1 MEADVL
7 NNSTRAALEFAAM
20 MEISPPAVAVVEVDE
35 PPQGLR
41 VAVLDPRC
49 RLPDKRPTGCPPAV
63 AEVAVFGPR
72 AGE

>member
-7 NNSTRAALEFAAM
+7 NNSTRASLEFAAM

-41 VAVLDPRC
+41 VAVLDPRY
-49 RLPDKRPTGCPPAV
+49 RNSPP
-63 AEVAVFGPR
+63 
-72 AGE
+72 